1 MPFALMLWAE
11 KVTSTISFTTNIQ
24 VYQQSSSH
32 VFHQHG
38 LPTATPAVTEI
49 DMVYVVKMYM

>member
-1 MPFALMLWAE
+1 MGREGDIYNLLHD
-11 KVTSTISFTTNIQ
+11 KYSGIST
-24 VYQQSSSH
+24 SSSH